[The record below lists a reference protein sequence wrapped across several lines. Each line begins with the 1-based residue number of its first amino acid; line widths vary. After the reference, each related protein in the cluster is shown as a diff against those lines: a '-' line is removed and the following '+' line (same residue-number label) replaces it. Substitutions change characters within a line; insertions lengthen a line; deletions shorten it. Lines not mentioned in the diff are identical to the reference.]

1 MDSYILHTATRSIK
15 YMKKCQTCTYI
26 YACIYFYTYIHIHLH
41 TLAYDRWIDIW
52 QRSFEGSHLVMDWCV
67 STLGIAPATLQS
79 TWPLHHGRQHR
90 VINPNEKSWQ
100 KRHQI
105 LCTGA
110 VMWDFW
116 DGNLWN
122 AGFLWREL
130 GEFSFCVAFNLHFW
144 VVLYIEW
151 YFR

>member
-105 LCTGA
+105 LGTCA
-110 VMWDFW
+110 MMWGILGWKFVERW
-116 DGNLWN
+116 VFVENLVN
-122 AGFLWREL
+122 SVFVLR
-130 GEFSFCVAFNLHFW
+130 SICIFW
-144 VVLYIEW
+144 VVLYRVV
-151 YFR
+151 F